1 MAASWEFPENIDVT
15 EVDAAVVSQAIAT
28 VEEIGCKSIDASEML
43 ETAKII
49 FQLRTL
55 VLDKK
60 WTEIYDF
67 INTRAYESKFQP
79 HAFAVEEIDLAQSE
93 AVDVSVTYHLT
104 NCIKRGKLEFK
115 NGVFNLNC
123 VATGMLESAIKYA
136 SDSECTSER
145 VSSLQKHATFT
156 LNLRKM
162 S

>member
-1 MAASWEFPENIDVT
+1 MLLLSLVAASWEFGNIDVT

-67 INTRAYESKFQP
+67 INTRVYESKFQP
-79 HAFAVEEIDLAQSE
+79 
-93 AVDVSVTYHLT
+93 THLLLKKLT
-104 NCIKRGKLEFK
+104 SLKVKRLMFQ
-115 NGVFNLNC
+115 LH
-123 VATGMLESAIKYA
+123 II
-136 SDSECTSER
+136 
-145 VSSLQKHATFT
+145 
-156 LNLRKM
+156 
-162 S
+162 